1 MARQRTGGGELEER
15 FLSAIEERIV
25 AIMGGESFVTG
36 DRELEIDLHVFMFFF
51 FSYICLF

>member
-1 MARQRTGGGELEER
+1 MARQRTGGGELEEG

-36 DRELEIDLHVFMFFF
+36 DR
-51 FSYICLF
+51 

>member
-1 MARQRTGGGELEER
+1 MARQRTGGGELEEG

-51 FSYICLF
+51 FNFMKNL